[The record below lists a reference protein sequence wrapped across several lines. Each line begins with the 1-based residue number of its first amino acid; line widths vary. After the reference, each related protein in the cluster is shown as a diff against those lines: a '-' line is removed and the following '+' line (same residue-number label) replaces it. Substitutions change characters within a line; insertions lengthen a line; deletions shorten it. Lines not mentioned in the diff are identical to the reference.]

1 MGLSNKATNRLLS
14 VSFVV
19 TLLVGIST
27 KEAYQTALTAI
38 VLCTL
43 IGFIW
48 VISTKDTSFEY
59 LGINNKALVNAF
71 AFIVSIIALSQ
82 YCISLWGSPFVG
94 TYVLSLTIVGIFWWT
109 IDSLQPSTS

>member
-71 AFIVSIIALSQ
+71 AFIVSIIAL
-82 YCISLWGSPFVG
+82 WGSPFVG